1 MKRYKK
7 DNFNFYIYTKNEFIK
22 SRFYKDIKH
31 IKKDF
36 EDIIIILKDKKII
49 GYLIGF
55 FTFGYSLR
63 NAYEEKFLKEFKV
76 VKYELKTKSQKDLMI
91 IASKLYDLHIDI
103 RTFIHNNVQINKII
117 KKKYDEDWNNLFL
130 ELKNYVDE
138 RSFRNNEMV
147 HIIED
152 KIYKK
157 FILDIINKKLTDMN
171 EIIKYANKINEKA
184 IKLKYDRWW

>member
-22 SRFYKDIKH
+22 SRFYKDIKYT
-31 IKKDF
+31 KKDF

-63 NAYEEKFLKEFKV
+63 NINAELKV

-91 IASKLYDLHIDI
+91 IASKLYDLDIDI
-103 RTFIHNNVQINKII
+103 RTIIHNNDKINKLI
-117 KKKYDEDWNNLFL
+117 KKKYDYF
-130 ELKNYVDE
+130 
-138 RSFRNNEMV
+138 
-147 HIIED
+147 
-152 KIYKK
+152 
-157 FILDIINKKLTDMN
+157 
-171 EIIKYANKINEKA
+171 
-184 IKLKYDRWW
+184 

>member
-22 SRFYKDIKH
+22 SKFYKDIKH

-103 RTFIHNNVQINKII
+103 RTFIHNNVQINKLI

-130 ELKNYVDE
+130 ELKNYADK
-138 RSFRNNEMV
+138 RSNEMA